1 MRNVQ
6 IKEKGKKRRERKR
19 RSESEVN
26 KADLSEGRRT
36 KGHGGA
42 GDPEDK
48 AHFTDE
54 EG

>member
-1 MRNVQ
+1 MQ
-6 IKEKGKKRRERKR
+6 IKEKGKKQRERKR
-19 RSESEVN
+19 SENEVN

-36 KGHGGA
+36 EGHGGA
-42 GDPEDK
+42 GDPEDE